1 MSRLTKKEYKV
12 YQHNFIGE
20 LKELRGYDK
29 FDKFTKDTIIKHLFG
44 DWEYDSESDFK
55 LVYRHT
61 PYIKTTTIQR
71 LNWLWLTPLFMVFV
85 MPFQWLFTGSTGF
98 SQGTK
103 IHTVLRYLL
112 GNI

>member
-1 MSRLTKKEYKV
+1 MSRLTKKEYEV
-12 YQHNFIGE
+12 YEHNFIGE

-44 DWEYDSESDFK
+44 ECEYRSKSAFK
-55 LVYRHT
+55 LIHKHN
-61 PYIKTTTIQR
+61 PYLQTTTIQR
-71 LNWLWLTPLFMVFV
+71 LNWLWVTPLFMIFV

-103 IHTVLRYLL
+103 IHTMLRYLL